1 MLDGYRPLVEFNDA
15 KPSVDDVEWA
25 KALIAAPLTD
35 ETAAHLIQVVRGGDD
50 GRAQMAA
57 WALGFGVLP
66 GSSRMEFVEGLLL
79 VVVDTTRSAEV
90 RAHAAEAV
98 AEQLRFEDQDD
109 RLQEVATAR
118 LVDTL
123 DDASG
128 MVRFWSAF
136 ALGQLHAAWVARA
149 SVRTAGPRP
158 APRTISSAIAPRS
171 PASLFRR
178 RRSCWERDSFTAT
191 GVSSTT
197 S

>member
-1 MLDGYRPLVEFNDA
+1 MLDGYRPLVELNDGE
-15 KPSVDDVEWA
+15 PSVEDVEWA
-25 KALIAAPLTD
+25 KALIAAPITD
-35 ETAAHLIQVVRGGDD
+35 ETAAHLIQVVRGSDD

-66 GSSRMEFVEGLLL
+66 GSSRTELVEGLLL
-79 VVVDTTRSAEV
+79 VVVDATRSAEV

-118 LVDTL
+118 LLDTL

-136 ALGQLHAAWVARA
+136 ALGQLHASVALPALHDLVGDQTVVPGWWTVGQEAADAIARIEG
-149 SVRTAGPRP
+149 RTPAERTRTP
-158 APRTISSAIAPRS
+158 AP
-171 PASLFRR
+171 
-178 RRSCWERDSFTAT
+178 
-191 GVSSTT
+191 G
-197 S
+197 